1 MNPIIEKVTQRII
14 ERSKATRQAYLE
26 KIGAAR
32 SKGPMRGVLSC
43 GNLAHG
49 VAACGQETKDDLK
62 SLTKA
67 NIGIVSSYND
77 MLSAHQ
83 PYETYPRQLKAAI
96 AKEGSVAQFVS
107 GVPAM
112 CDGVTQGQPGMELS
126 LLSRDVIA
134 MTTAIGLSHNM
145 FDGTLMLGICDKI
158 VPGLLLGAL
167 SFGHLPTVFVPAGP
181 MPSGIPNKQ
190 KAAVRQAYAKGEAS
204 KEQLLDAE
212 MSSYHSAGTCTFY
225 GTANSNQLVIEMM
238 GLQLPGSSFVPP
250 NDGLREALTD
260 FAGKQVCRITEQG
273 GSYLPIGEIVDE
285 KSMINGIIG
294 LLATGGSTNLTM
306 HLVAVAK
313 AAGIIIDWSDFA
325 ELSTAVPLLTRI
337 YPNGEADV
345 NHFQQAGGM
354 ALLIRELLKGGFL
367 HNDVKTIVGNGL
379 ERYTLVPVMVD
390 GQLDWIDAPAKSGD
404 DTVLTTVEKAFQSH
418 GGLQLLRGN
427 LGRGVIKT
435 SSLRDDQLV
444 VQAPAVIFESQHDLD
459 KAFVAGELNKDCVV
473 VVRFQG
479 PRAIGMPELHKLTP
493 PLSVL
498 QGKGYKVALVTD
510 GRMSGASGNVPAAIH
525 MTPEA
530 IDGSLLAKVVAGD
543 MIRLD
548 ANTGEL
554 TLLVDAD
561 VLANRQAKVPDLTA
575 SRIGMGRE
583 LFGAMR
589 SQLSGAEQG
598 ACSLFV
604 EG

>member
-1 MNPIIEKVTQRII
+1 MNHVIEKVTLRII
-14 ERSKATRQAYLE
+14 ERSRQTRQAYLE
-26 KIGAAR
+26 KITAAR
-32 SKGPMRGVLSC
+32 CDGPLRQVLSC
-43 GNLAHG
+43 GNFAHG
-49 VAACGQETKDDLK
+49 VAGCGQDVKQGLG

-67 NIGIVSSYND
+67 NIAIVSAYND

-96 AKEGSVAQFVS
+96 AREGSVAQFVS

-181 MPSGIPNKQ
+181 MPSGIPNKE
-190 KAAVRQAYAKGEAS
+190 KAAVRQRYAKGEAD
-204 KEQLLDAE
+204 KEQLLAAE
-212 MSSYHSAGTCTFY
+212 MASYHSPGTCTFY

-238 GLQLPGSSFVPP
+238 GLQLPGSSFIAPATE
-250 NDGLREALTD
+250 LRQALTD
-260 FAGKQVCRITEQG
+260 FAGKQVSRITDL
-273 GSYLPIGEIVDE
+273 GSNYAPIGEIIDE
-285 KSMINGIIG
+285 KAMVNGIVG

-313 AAGIIIDWSDFA
+313 AAGIIIDWDDFA
-325 ELSTAVPLLTRI
+325 QLSSVTPLLTRI
-337 YPNGEADV
+337 YPNGQADI

-354 ALLIRELLKGGFL
+354 AFLIKELLDNGFL
-367 HNDVKTIVGNGL
+367 HPDVQTIVGSGL
-379 ERYTLVPVMVD
+379 AQYTLMPVIKD
-390 GQLDWIDAPAKSGD
+390 GELDWVEAPSQSGD
-404 DTVLTTVEKAFQSH
+404 DTVLTTVDKAFQSH
-418 GGLQLLRGN
+418 GGLQVVAGN

-435 SSLRDDQLV
+435 SSLSEDQLV
-444 VQAPAVIFESQHDLD
+444 VEAPAVIFESQHDLD
-459 KAFVAGELNKDCVV
+459 RAFQAGELNKDCVV
-473 VVRFQG
+473 VIRFQG

-493 PLSVL
+493 PLGVL
-498 QGKGYKVALVTD
+498 QSKGYKVALVTD

-525 MTPEA
+525 LTPEA
-530 IDGSLLAKVVAGD
+530 VDGSLLAKIIDGD

-548 ANTGEL
+548 AKTGQL
-554 TLLVDAD
+554 SLLVAPE
-561 VLANRQAKVPDLTA
+561 VLAQREAVVPQLDT

-583 LFGAMR
+583 LFGSMR
-589 SQLSGAEQG
+589 SQLSGAELG
-598 ACSLFV
+598 ACSLFAP
-604 EG
+604 G